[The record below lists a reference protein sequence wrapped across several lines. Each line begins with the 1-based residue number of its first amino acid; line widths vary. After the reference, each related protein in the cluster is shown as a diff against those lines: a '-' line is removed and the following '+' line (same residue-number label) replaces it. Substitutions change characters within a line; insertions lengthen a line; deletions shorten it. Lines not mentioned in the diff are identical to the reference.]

1 MRGASRCLGVK
12 GEFKLRYTDA
22 ARDDLN
28 RLFDFLLDRAQSVE
42 DFDDAQRA
50 IDNLVDAIEGQLSLS
65 PFIYRKAGES
75 PFRRELI
82 VPSRAAGHVVLY
94 EIDDRRTVTI
104 VAVRHQLEDDY
115 H

>member
-1 MRGASRCLGVK
+1 MK
-12 GEFKLRYTDA
+12 GEFRLRYTEA

-28 RLFDFLLDRAQSVE
+28 RLFDFLLDRAQTAE
-42 DFDDAQRA
+42 DLDDAQQA
-50 IDNLVDAIEGQLSLS
+50 IDNLVDAIEGQLGRA

-82 VPSRAAGHVVLY
+82 VPSRVAGYVVLY
-94 EIDDRRTVTI
+94 EIDDRKTVTI
-104 VAVRHQLEDDY
+104 VAVRHQIEDDY

>member
-28 RLFDFLLDRAQSVE
+28 RLFDFLLDRAQSAE

-50 IDNLVDAIEGQLSLS
+50 IDNLVDAIEGQLSRS

-82 VPSRAAGHVVLY
+82 VPSRAAGYVVLY
-94 EIDDRRTVTI
+94 EIEDRHTITI